1 MALHLILGNPGSGKS
16 YRMYEELIQQ
26 SMKEPDRSF
35 LCIVPEQFT
44 LSTQRQ
50 LIRLHPDHII
60 RNIEVLSFARLSY
73 RIFNELG
80 TKKPDTLEEV
90 GKNLVLRRVAEKKA
104 DQLTVLSR
112 QMKKPGYIS
121 ELKSL
126 ISELQQYDIPVE
138 ALDEM
143 ADLPDFPQEFGKKMK
158 DIQVIYQGFLDF
170 LEDHYITREEI
181 PDLLCN
187 VIEQSQ
193 VARNAVFSFDDFT
206 GFTPVQKK
214 LLYRIFAMAK
224 DVYVT
229 VTIDPSQDYLREAE
243 DSELFAMSKRE
254 IAELIRIAR
263 ETNTMLASP
272 ILCPDHPSHRFREDG
287 EIFYLLKTMAA
298 SGDGKHRIKP
308 YSKNTDH
315 EIHLLSLPNRRRE
328 LEYTAAKIREL
339 CRTKGY
345 HYQDFGI
352 VCPDLGSYQNLVPR
366 IFDRY
371 QISCFIDGKTSLD
384 GHPLMEFIRG
394 LLEIQMTDFSYRSVF
409 HLLRS
414 GIPVLSR
421 EDTDLLDNY
430 VLAMGIRGRS
440 SYGKRFPYLP
450 GNMTEDDLEEI
461 NEIREKLMS
470 ILTPFLDEMKTAD
483 GDPLPMAK
491 AISHLLDRLKV
502 RIYLENSADAFEKA
516 GDDRRA
522 REDREVFGM
531 LLSLL
536 HKMADIL
543 EGEKLSL
550 EDFLEILNAGFETF
564 RVGRIPP
571 SRDRVLFGDITRT
584 RLEEIKVLFLLG
596 ANDGQL
602 PKNEER
608 GGILSDLERNML
620 AEDGYRLSETTRE
633 RSYEQRF
640 YLFRML
646 SKPSEAI
653 YISTTDKNPDG
664 SDGKP
669 AYIFRE
675 LMKIFPDLSI
685 EKPDAF
691 EKLTLAASP
700 ETAESVLVD
709 FLQDWMTRRKEDQ
722 YSENAEREKAGETA
736 GETASSAESRAVT
749 HDTENHSES
758 DRKLTAEDKALAA
771 LMLWYQKHGKKD
783 LSRILS
789 QTFYLHQPEKLSEA
803 AGQLLSRKNLSGSV
817 TKIEQY
823 AACPYS
829 YFLEFGLDLEERKE
843 HELDAKDVGN
853 LYHDVLKHYSD
864 TLKSDPHYKEYDFS
878 NVTNEISDEI
888 LSRCIDQSFSE
899 MQKQEFLED
908 ARSSYTLNGMK
919 DTLQRS
925 VDLLRSQIRRGS
937 FLPDAFEV
945 SLSEIASAKDLSFQ
959 LSNGDVMRF
968 TGRIDRI
975 DIMKADGKVYV
986 KIIDYKSGTKKLSAP
1001 EVYAGLQIQLLVY
1014 MDAALAGE
1022 AKNYQEE
1029 SVPAAA
1035 YLYHVL
1041 DPVIEESEGMD
1052 NDKEDDRDNAQI
1064 LESTLK
1070 EVARDGLANSDEKV
1084 LLALDKNPTGKTSWN
1099 SPVYPSKAN
1108 RISEETFRKLLSD
1121 VRDLLREEGEK
1132 ISEGKIEA
1140 RPYRLS
1146 DKTGCDFCPYKA
1158 VCGFDSSL
1166 KGFTFRDIDSKAGW
1180 RE

>member
-60 RNIEVLSFARLSY
+60 RNIEVLSFARLAY

-80 TKKPDTLEEV
+80 TKKPDTIEEV

-143 ADLPDFPQEFGKKMK
+143 AGLPDFPQEFGKKMK

-181 PDLLCN
+181 PDLLCS

-193 VARNAVFSFDDFT
+193 VAKNAVFSFDDFT

-229 VTIDPSQDYLREAE
+229 VTIDPGQDYLREAE

-272 ILCPDHPSHRFREDG
+272 ILCPDLPSHRFREDG
-287 EIFYLLKTMAA
+287 EIFYLLKTMAG
-298 SGDGKHRIKP
+298 SRDGKHRIRP
-308 YSKNTDH
+308 FHAGNSTLTGASASSGSKQSHVSNTSNQPAQADTAH
-315 EIHLLSLPNRRRE
+315 EIHLMSLPDRRRE
-328 LEYTAAKIREL
+328 LTYTAAKIREL
-339 CRTKGY
+339 CRTEGY

-352 VCPDLGSYQNLVPR
+352 VCPDLTSYQNLVPR

-371 QISCFIDGKTSLD
+371 QIPCFIDGKTSLD

-394 LLEIQMTDFSYRSVF
+394 LFEIQMTDFSYRSVF

-440 SYGKRFPYLP
+440 SYEKRFPYLP
-450 GNMTEDDLEEI
+450 GRMTEDDLEEI

-470 ILTPFLDEMKTAD
+470 ILSPFLDEMKTAD

-502 RIYLENSADAFEKA
+502 RSYLENSADAFEKA

-543 EGEKLSL
+543 EGEKLSP

-571 SRDRVLFGDITRT
+571 SKDRVLFGDITRT

-653 YISTTDKNPDG
+653 YISTTEKNADG

-675 LMKIFPDLSI
+675 LHRIFPDLSI
-685 EKPDAF
+685 EKPDAL

-722 YSENAEREKAGETA
+722 YSEKQ
-736 GETASSAESRAVT
+736 
-749 HDTENHSES
+749 
-758 DRKLTAEDKALAA
+758 LTDADQALAA
-771 LMLWYQKHGKKD
+771 LMLWYQNHGKKD

-853 LYHDVLKHYSD
+853 LYHDVLKRYSD
-864 TLKSDPHYKEYDFS
+864 TLKSDPHYKDYDFS

-975 DIMKADGKVYV
+975 DIMNADGRVYV

-1001 EVYAGLQIQLLVY
+1001 EVYAGLQVQLLVY

-1022 AKNYQEE
+1022 AENYGEE
-1029 SVPAAA
+1029 AVPAAA

-1041 DPVIEESEGMD
+1041 DPVIEDSEGMD

-1108 RISEETFRKLLSD
+1108 RISEEAFRKLLSD
-1121 VRDLLREEGEK
+1121 VHDLVREEGEK

-1158 VCGFDSSL
+1158 VCGFDTSL
-1166 KGFTFRDIDSKAGW
+1166 KGFTFRDIDSRAGW